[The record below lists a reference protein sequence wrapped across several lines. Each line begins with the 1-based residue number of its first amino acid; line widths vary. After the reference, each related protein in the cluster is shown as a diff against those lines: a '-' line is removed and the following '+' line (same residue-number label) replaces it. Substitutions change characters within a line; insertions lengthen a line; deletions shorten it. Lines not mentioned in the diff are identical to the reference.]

1 MKPNRGFNWRI
12 YSFILLAPFIFSVGS
27 QGAIA
32 EKVQETVLSNGLKV
46 ILVENHKVPE
56 VTFQVWYRVGSRNET
71 WGKTGLSH
79 MLEHM
84 MFKGTKKVKGE
95 EFTRAVEEIGG
106 NDNAFTSSD
115 FTAYFE
121 NVSSGRV
128 QVPID
133 LEADRMENL
142 QLKEEDFRTERM
154 VVLEERRM
162 RTEDSP
168 QAYLAEQVEA
178 TAFQTSPYHWPTIGW
193 YEDIERFTLEDLK
206 IYCKIHYN
214 PANAVLVIVGD
225 FKKDDLLPRLEKAF
239 GSIIKRDVAEE
250 KMGIDP
256 PQTGE
261 RRITVTRE
269 AELPYIIMGYHVPN
283 LRHQDSYALEVIAAI
298 LSGGRSSRFYQNLV
312 REKQLA
318 LSAEADNAL
327 VSKDP
332 NLFTISAQPFPGKEV
347 GELEK
352 ALDLE
357 IEHLQKEGVGFPELQ
372 KAKNQLEASFIYG
385 QDSLFYQGMILAQ
398 YEMVGNW
405 KMVED
410 YIPSIRKVTPED
422 IQRVAKKYLLP
433 ENRTV
438 GVLIPL
444 PPKEGGPVKD
454 IPSGPGRIIR

>member
-1 MKPNRGFNWRI
+1 M
-12 YSFILLAPFIFSVGS
+12 
-27 QGAIA
+27 A

-46 ILVENHKVPE
+46 ILLENHKVPE

-106 NDNAFTSSD
+106 NDNAFTSND

-121 NVSSGRV
+121 NVSSDRV

-206 IYCKIHYN
+206 TYYKTHYN
-214 PANAVLVIVGD
+214 PANALLVIVGD
-225 FKKDDLLPRLEKAF
+225 FKRDDLLPRLEKAF
-239 GSIIKRDVAEE
+239 GSIQKREVSEQ

-283 LRHQDSYALEVIAAI
+283 LHHQDSYALELIAAI

-318 LSAEADNAL
+318 LSADADNDL

-352 ALDLE
+352 ALGLE
-357 IEHLQKEGVGFPELQ
+357 IEHLQKEGVRLTELE

-385 QDSLFYQGMILAQ
+385 QDSLFSQAMILAQ

-438 GVLIPL
+438 GILVPL
-444 PPKEGGPVKD
+444 PPKEGGPVKN
-454 IPSGPGRIIR
+454 IPSGPGHIIR

>member
-1 MKPNRGFNWRI
+1 MKPNRGFRWKI
-12 YSFILLAPFIFSVGS
+12 YPFILLIPFIFMGGS
-27 QGAIA
+27 QGAMA
-32 EKVQETVLSNGLKV
+32 EKVQEAVFSNGLKV
-46 ILVENHKVPE
+46 ILLENHKAPE
-56 VTFQVWYRVGSRNET
+56 VSFQVWYRVGSRNET

-84 MFKGTKKVKGE
+84 MFKGTKIVKGE

-106 NDNAFTSSD
+106 NDNAFTSND
-115 FTAYFE
+115 FTAYYE
-121 NVSSGRV
+121 NVTADRV
-128 QVPID
+128 QVPME
-133 LEADRMENL
+133 LEADRMQNL
-142 QLKEEDFRTERM
+142 LLREEDFRTERM

-168 QAYLAEQVEA
+168 QSYLAEQVEA
-178 TAFQTSPYHWPTIGW
+178 MAFQTSPYHWPTIGW

-206 IYCKIHYN
+206 MYYRFHYN
-214 PANAVLVIVGD
+214 PANALLVIVGD
-225 FKKDDLLPRLEKAF
+225 FKKEDLLHRLEKAF
-239 GSIIKRDVAEE
+239 GSTIKKEVSEE
-250 KMGIDP
+250 KKGIDP

-283 LRHQDSYALEVIAAI
+283 LHHQDSYALEVIAAI

-312 REKQLA
+312 REKELA
-318 LSAEADNAL
+318 LSADAENAL
-327 VSKDP
+327 LSKDP
-332 NLFTISAQPFPGKEV
+332 NLFTLSAQPFPGKEV

-357 IEHLQKEGVGFPELQ
+357 IEHLQKEVVGLTELE

-385 QDSLFYQGMILAQ
+385 QDSLLSQAMILAQ
-398 YEMVGNW
+398 YEIVGGW

-422 IQRVAKKYLLP
+422 IQRVTKKYLLP
-433 ENRTV
+433 GNRTV
-438 GVLIPL
+438 GILIPL
-444 PPKEGGPVKD
+444 PSKEGGSVKD
-454 IPSGPGRIIR
+454 IPSGPGHIIR

>member
-1 MKPNRGFNWRI
+1 M
-12 YSFILLAPFIFSVGS
+12 
-27 QGAIA
+27 A

-46 ILVENHKVPE
+46 ILLENHKVPE

-106 NDNAFTSSD
+106 NDNAFTSND

-121 NVSSGRV
+121 NVSSDRV

-133 LEADRMENL
+133 LEADRMQNL

-168 QAYLAEQVEA
+168 QSYLAEQVEA

-206 IYCKIHYN
+206 TYYKIHYN

-239 GSIIKRDVAEE
+239 GSIIKREVSEQ
-250 KMGIDP
+250 KKGIDP

-283 LRHQDSYALEVIAAI
+283 LHHQDSYALEVIAAI

-318 LSAEADNAL
+318 LSADADNAL

-357 IEHLQKEGVGFPELQ
+357 IEHLQKERVGLTELE

-385 QDSLFYQGMILAQ
+385 QDSLFSQAMILAQ

-438 GVLIPL
+438 GILIPL
-444 PPKEGGPVKD
+444 PPKEGGPVKN
-454 IPSGPGRIIR
+454 IPSGPGHIIR

>member
-1 MKPNRGFNWRI
+1 MRWI
-12 YSFILLAPFIFSVGS
+12 IVQILFVVPFIFAGS
-27 QGAIA
+27 SSGAMA

-46 ILVENHKVPE
+46 ILLENHKVPE

-84 MFKGTKKVKGE
+84 MFKGTKKIKGE
-95 EFTRAVEEIGG
+95 EFTRAIERIGG
-106 NDNAFTSSD
+106 NDNAFTADD

-121 NVSSGRV
+121 NVSADRV

-133 LEADRMENL
+133 LEADRMQNL
-142 QLKEEDFRTERM
+142 LLKEEDFRTERM

-168 QAYLAEQVEA
+168 QSYLAEQVEA

-193 YEDIERFTLEDLK
+193 YEDIERFTLDDLK
-206 IYCKIHYN
+206 MYYQIHYN

-225 FKKDDLLPRLEKAF
+225 FKKEDLLPRLEKAF
-239 GSIIKRDVAEE
+239 GSNIKREVSEQ
-250 KMGIDP
+250 KKGIDP

-283 LRHQDSYALEVIAAI
+283 LHHQDSYTLEVVAAI

-318 LSAEADNAL
+318 LSAGAGHAL
-327 VSKDP
+327 ISKDP

-357 IEHLQKEGVGFPELQ
+357 IEHLQKDRVGLTELE

-385 QDSLFYQGMILAQ
+385 QDSLFSQAMILAQ
-398 YEMVGNW
+398 YEMVGSW

-438 GVLIPL
+438 GILIPL
-444 PPKEGGPVKD
+444 PPKEGGPVKN